1 MNIIQTGFSLIEVT
15 TKMTGS
21 KYPYGKAE
29 IRSSET
35 AEKHGAISAILP
47 DGITSKVWNLAS
59 YDADR
64 YDRGCLI
71 SLHHAVQQ
79 AHYLKPKMSKIII
92 TTDFNRAPK
101 NAQAAGEW
109 VNGISKYIDEEVDD
123 AYQALR
129 EIINQSKLAIDIL
142 RVNQNDN
149 GKARELAATQN
160 RSPLAERRYYSI
172 NFDVTFFTDARSY
185 QPCLEDEHQ
194 DAHISMSQM
203 IARVN

>member
-79 AHYLKPKMSKIII
+79 AHYLKVW
-92 TTDFNRAPK
+92 K
-101 NAQAAGEW
+101 N
-109 VNGISKYIDEEVDD
+109 N
-123 AYQALR
+123 
-129 EIINQSKLAIDIL
+129 
-142 RVNQNDN
+142 
-149 GKARELAATQN
+149 
-160 RSPLAERRYYSI
+160 
-172 NFDVTFFTDARSY
+172 
-185 QPCLEDEHQ
+185 
-194 DAHISMSQM
+194 
-203 IARVN
+203 

>member
-79 AHYLKPKMSKIII
+79 AHYLKVWKINK
-92 TTDFNRAPK
+92 FFLKFFLSSQKCQKSSSPR
-101 NAQAAGEW
+101 
-109 VNGISKYIDEEVDD
+109 
-123 AYQALR
+123 
-129 EIINQSKLAIDIL
+129 IL
-142 RVNQNDN
+142 I
-149 GKARELAATQN
+149 
-160 RSPLAERRYYSI
+160 ERRKTPKPPATGSMAFQSTLTRRSMMLIRLVLLILKI
-172 NFDVTFFTDARSY
+172 N
-185 QPCLEDEHQ
+185 
-194 DAHISMSQM
+194 
-203 IARVN
+203 